1 MLKFS
6 FVDIFNF
13 YLWGCII
20 NILIVVILC
29 ICDKTIRIMV
39 RDWKNTII
47 FVVSSYVGIY
57 LFLEDNFE
65 YWLEKL
71 YKFNKTIYS
80 FLITIQAG
88 YKPTRKNR
96 IKQYWEKKSYH
107 DLKVTGEKMSR
118 YFAKK
123 RGYIEELAKGYTWE
137 TVYTEYYWEYI
148 REVEKRFIRRNLK
161 R

>member
-20 NILIVVILC
+20 NIMIVLALC
-29 ICDKTIRIMV
+29 IHDKSIKIMI

-47 FVVSSYVGIY
+47 FVISSYFGTF
-57 LFLEDNFE
+57 LFLKTNFE

-71 YKFNKTIYS
+71 HKLNKTIYAVV
-80 FLITIQAG
+80 ITIIA
-88 YKPTRKNR
+88 KKIPNRKNMLVEYFDR
-96 IKQYWEKKSYH
+96 VGSNKIRVTKS
-107 DLKVTGEKMSR
+107 KMIR
-118 YFAKK
+118 YFHKNRDKFDDWDEDDSSYFDKK
-123 RGYIEELAKGYTWE
+123 W
-137 TVYTEYYWEYI
+137 EYYGD
-148 REVEKRFIRRNLK
+148 VEKRFIRRYLK